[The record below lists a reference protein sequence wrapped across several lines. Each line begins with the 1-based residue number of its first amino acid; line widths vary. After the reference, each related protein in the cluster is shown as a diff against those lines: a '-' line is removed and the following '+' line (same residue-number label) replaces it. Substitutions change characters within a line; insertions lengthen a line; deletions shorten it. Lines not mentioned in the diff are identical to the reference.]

1 MMRSTAAAVTA
12 VVLASLLAGCGKD
25 RVAYSGFLNDY
36 TNFRQIEQN
45 TLFYRDTG
53 AELSRYDKFI
63 IDPVIVHFAPNAE
76 GTAIDPATLAE
87 AVRYFEQVL
96 KETLEEHGHE
106 VVTTPGRDTIRIRTA
121 ITDIK
126 LTKGE
131 WNILPQTKL
140 LGIGLGGASMEA
152 EAIDTQTGRRVLAIV
167 VTSTGGALDAEGFGS
182 LDDVK
187 QVMRAWVDDLIKRL
201 RAA

>member
-1 MMRSTAAAVTA
+1 MMRSTATVAAA
-12 VVLASLLAGCGKD
+12 VLASLLAGCGKD
-25 RVAYSGFLNDY
+25 KVAHSGFLNDY
-36 TNFRQIEQN
+36 SNFRQIEQD
-45 TLFYRDTG
+45 TLFYRDT
-53 AELSRYDKFI
+53 AAQLSRYDKFI
-63 IDPVIVHFAPNAE
+63 IDPISVHFAPNAE

-87 AVRYFEQVL
+87 AMRYFEQVL
-96 KETLEEHGHE
+96 KETLEKHGHE
-106 VVTTPGRDTIRIRTA
+106 VVTTPGRNTIRIRTA

-152 EAIDTQTGRRVLAIV
+152 EAVDTQTGRRVLAIV
-167 VTSTGGALDAEGFGS
+167 VTSTGGGLDVEGFSS

-187 QVMRAWVDDLIKRL
+187 EVMRAWVDDLIKRL

>member
-1 MMRSTAAAVTA
+1 MTRSTAAAVAA

-25 RVAYSGFLNDY
+25 KVAQSGFLNDY
-36 TNFRQIEQN
+36 SNFRQIEQN
-45 TLFYRDTG
+45 TLFYRD
-53 AELSRYDKFI
+53 AAAQLSRYDKFI
-63 IDPVIVHFAPNAE
+63 IDPIIVLFAPNAE
-76 GTAIDPATLAE
+76 GTAIDPATLYE
-87 AVRYFEQVL
+87 AVGYFEQIL

-140 LGIGLGGASMEA
+140 LGLGLGGASMEA
-152 EAIDTQTGRRVLAIV
+152 EAIDTQTGRRVMAII
-167 VTSTGGALDAEGFGS
+167 VTSTGEALDAEGFGS
-182 LDDVK
+182 LDDAK